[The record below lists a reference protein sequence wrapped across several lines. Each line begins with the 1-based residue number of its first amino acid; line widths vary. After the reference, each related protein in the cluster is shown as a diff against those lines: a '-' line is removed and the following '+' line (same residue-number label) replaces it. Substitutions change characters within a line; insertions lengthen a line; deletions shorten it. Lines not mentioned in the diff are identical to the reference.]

1 MHDRSPNR
9 IRVRTTGSQSEAKPL
24 FRNILQISPCESG
37 FYPYLAL
44 SQQRNFMKIRILE
57 DLQKKILRHRR
68 GTNKKADHE
77 VCPNLLV
84 EEVTSKA
91 T

>member
-9 IRVRTTGSQSEAKPL
+9 IRVRTTGSKSEAKSL
-24 FRNILQISPCESG
+24 SRNILQISRCESR
-37 FYPYLAL
+37 FYPYPTPISTAQLHENKDFIGFAEKNIET
-44 SQQRNFMKIRILE
+44 QE
-57 DLQKKILRHRR
+57 
-68 GTNKKADHE
+68 GPNKKADHE

-84 EEVTSKA
+84 EKVTAKA

>member
-9 IRVRTTGSQSEAKPL
+9 IRVRTTGSKSEAKPL
-24 FRNILQISPCESG
+24 SRNILQISPYESR
-37 FYPYLAL
+37 FYPYPTPVSTQLHE
-44 SQQRNFMKIRILE
+44 NKDF
-57 DLQKKILRHRR
+57 R
-68 GTNKKADHE
+68 GFAEKVLKPRKGQTKGQTIK

-84 EEVTSKA
+84 EKMTAEA